1 MSTNPEPFD
10 IQDDN
15 RENSEPN
22 LANTEDQKEI
32 IEKDFV
38 PHFLPTYRIK
48 SSLYPI
54 PIIIAVV
61 IAGLLSYLTFVVAD
75 VQVDESYFPEDE
87 FGALGVVLNGVI
99 FTVIAAISAF
109 AIIFL
114 MRRFGMGVLKYIF
127 GLSFGFVSF
136 FITLMFLDVI
146 IFLIFVQF
154 PETTFVLKL
163 YFLFTN
169 IYIPLFTAVLVFLLI
184 YNYFTSKSI
193 KTKNSIVLYISFLV
207 SASMSIILP
216 FWSTLA
222 ILIGISLWDIF
233 AVLYKRGPIKEM
245 IEIMSDDDDESDT
258 SEAEVKEK
266 IKSGEG
272 VYDTSKLEI
281 GIGDLAFY
289 SLLTSSVLLFTNNI
303 IIVIL
308 TTVAILIGT
317 GITIS
322 GLKRNKILPGLPISI
337 FMGIGTF
344 LICQLIVTFFI

>member
-1 MSTNPEPFD
+1 MPTNPKALD
-10 IQDDN
+10 NQD
-15 RENSEPN
+15 NSQEDSHSN
-22 LANTEDQKEI
+22 LESIEYEKEV

-48 SSLYPI
+48 SSLYPL
-54 PIIIAVV
+54 PIIIAVLV
-61 IAGLLSYLTFVVAD
+61 AGILAYLTFVV
-75 VQVDESYFPEDE
+75 VGVEVEGSYFPVDE
-87 FGALGVVLNGVI
+87 FGALGVVLNGIV
-99 FTVIAAISAF
+99 FTVISAISAF
-109 AIIFL
+109 FIIFL
-114 MRRFGMGVLKYIF
+114 IRRIGVGVIKYIF

-146 IFLIFVQF
+146 IFIIFVQF
-154 PETTFVLKL
+154 PETASLVKL
-163 YFLFTN
+163 YLLFTN
-169 IYIPLFTAVLVFLLI
+169 IYIPALTAISVILLI
-184 YNYFTSKSI
+184 YYYFTSKSI
-193 KTKNSIVLYISFLV
+193 KTKNFIVLYISLLV
-207 SASMSIILP
+207 SASMSIILE

-233 AVLYKRGPIKEM
+233 AVLYKRGPIKTM
-245 IEIMSDDDDESDT
+245 MDIISNKDDESDP
-258 SEAEVKEK
+258 SYAEVEEK

-303 IIVIL
+303 VIVIF

-344 LICQLIVTFFI
+344 LLCQLIIFFI

>member
-1 MSTNPEPFD
+1 MPTNPKALD
-10 IQDDN
+10 A
-15 RENSEPN
+15 PN
-22 LANTEDQKEI
+22 NGLEDSHSNLESIEHEKEV

-48 SSLYPI
+48 SSLYPL

-61 IAGLLSYLTFVVAD
+61 VAGILAYLTFFVAG
-75 VQVDESYFPEDE
+75 VEVEESYFPEEE
-87 FGALGVVLNGVI
+87 FGALGVVLNGIV
-99 FTVIAAISAF
+99 FTVISAISAF
-109 AIIFL
+109 FIIFL
-114 MRRFGMGVLKYIF
+114 IRRLGVGVIKYIF

-154 PETTFVLKL
+154 PETASLVKL
-163 YFLFTN
+163 YLLFTN
-169 IYIPLFTAVLVFLLI
+169 IYIPALTAISVILLI
-184 YNYFTSKSI
+184 YYYFTSKSI
-193 KTKNSIVLYISFLV
+193 KTKNFIVLYISLLV

-233 AVLYKRGPIKEM
+233 AVLYKRGPIKTM
-245 IEIMSDDDDESDT
+245 MDIISKKDDEGDPSY
-258 SEAEVKEK
+258 AEVEEK

-303 IIVIL
+303 VIVIF
-308 TTVAILIGT
+308 TTVAILVGT

-344 LICQLIVTFFI
+344 LLCQLIVTLFI

>member
-1 MSTNPEPFD
+1 MPTNPKALD
-10 IQDDN
+10 IQD
-15 RENSEPN
+15 NSQEDSHSN
-22 LANTEDQKEI
+22 LESIEYEKEV

-48 SSLYPI
+48 SSLYPL
-54 PIIIAVV
+54 PIIIAVLV
-61 IAGLLSYLTFVVAD
+61 AGILAYLTFFVVG
-75 VQVDESYFPEDE
+75 VEVEGSYFPEDE
-87 FGALGVVLNGVI
+87 FGALGVVLNGIV
-99 FTVIAAISAF
+99 FTVISAISAF
-109 AIIFL
+109 FIIFL
-114 MRRFGMGVLKYIF
+114 IRRIGVGVIKYIF

-146 IFLIFVQF
+146 IFIIFVQF
-154 PETTFVLKL
+154 PETASLVKL
-163 YFLFTN
+163 YLLFTN
-169 IYIPLFTAVLVFLLI
+169 IYIPAITAISVILLI
-184 YNYFTSKSI
+184 YYYFTSKSI
-193 KTKNSIVLYISFLV
+193 KTKNFIVLYISLLV
-207 SASMSIILP
+207 SASMSIILE

-233 AVLYKRGPIKEM
+233 AVLYKRGPIKTM
-245 IEIMSDDDDESDT
+245 MEIISNKDDESDP
-258 SEAEVKEK
+258 SYAEVEEK

-303 IIVIL
+303 VIVIL
-308 TTVAILIGT
+308 TTVAILVGT

-344 LICQLIVTFFI
+344 LLCQLIIFFI

>member
-1 MSTNPEPFD
+1 MPTNPKALD
-10 IQDDN
+10 IQD
-15 RENSEPN
+15 NSQEDSHSN
-22 LANTEDQKEI
+22 LESIEYEKEV

-48 SSLYPI
+48 SSLYPL
-54 PIIIAVV
+54 PIIIAVLV
-61 IAGLLSYLTFVVAD
+61 AGILAYLTFVV
-75 VQVDESYFPEDE
+75 VGVEVEGSYFPVDE
-87 FGALGVVLNGVI
+87 FGALGVVLNGIV
-99 FTVIAAISAF
+99 FTVISAISAF
-109 AIIFL
+109 FIIFL
-114 MRRFGMGVLKYIF
+114 IRRIGVGVIKYIF

-146 IFLIFVQF
+146 IFIIFVQF
-154 PETTFVLKL
+154 PETASLVKL
-163 YFLFTN
+163 YLLFTN
-169 IYIPLFTAVLVFLLI
+169 IYIPALTAISVILLI
-184 YNYFTSKSI
+184 YYYFTSKSI
-193 KTKNSIVLYISFLV
+193 KTKNFIVLYISLLV
-207 SASMSIILP
+207 SASMSIILE

-233 AVLYKRGPIKEM
+233 AVLYKRGPIKTM
-245 IEIMSDDDDESDT
+245 MDLISNKDDESDP
-258 SEAEVKEK
+258 SYAEVEEK

-303 IIVIL
+303 VIVIF

-344 LICQLIVTFFI
+344 LLCQLIIFFI

>member
-1 MSTNPEPFD
+1 MPTNPETLD
-10 IQDDN
+10 IQDGN
-15 RENSEPN
+15 REDPEPN
-22 LANTEDQKEI
+22 LASTERQKEI

-48 SSLYPI
+48 SSFYPL
-54 PIIIAVV
+54 PIIIAIVV
-61 IAGLLSYLTFVVAD
+61 AGILAYLTIVAG
-75 VQVDESYFPEDE
+75 VEVEESYFPVEE
-87 FGALGVVLNGVI
+87 LGALAVVLNGVV
-99 FTVIAAISAF
+99 FTVIAGISAF
-109 AIIFL
+109 FIIFL
-114 MRRFGMGVLKYIF
+114 IRRIGVGVLKYIF

-146 IFLIFVQF
+146 IYLIFVQF
-154 PETTFVLKL
+154 PETTSVLTL
-163 YFLFTN
+163 YFFFTN
-169 IYIPLFTAVLVFLLI
+169 IYIPVLTAIFVFLLI

-193 KTKNSIVLYISFLV
+193 KTKNFIVLYISLLV
-207 SASMSIILP
+207 SASMSIILE

-233 AVLYKRGPIKEM
+233 AVLYKRGPIKTM
-245 IEIMSDDDDESDT
+245 IDIVSNNDDENDPSDADV
-258 SEAEVKEK
+258 EEK

-337 FMGIGTF
+337 FLGIGTF
-344 LICQLIVTFFI
+344 AIYQLIVTFFI

>member
-1 MSTNPEPFD
+1 MPTNTKGLDLQDNNPDDSHSNLEST
-10 IQDDN
+10 
-15 RENSEPN
+15 ENE
-22 LANTEDQKEI
+22 KEV

-48 SSLYPI
+48 SSFYPL

-61 IAGLLSYLTFVVAD
+61 VAGILAYLTFSVVG
-75 VQVDESYFPEDE
+75 VEVEGSYFPEDE
-87 FGALGVVLNGVI
+87 FGALGVVLNGIV

-109 AIIFL
+109 VMIFL
-114 MRRFGMGVLKYIF
+114 IRKIGVGVIKYIF

-154 PETTFVLKL
+154 PETILVLTL

-169 IYIPLFTAVLVFLLI
+169 IYNPLFTAVLVVLLI

-193 KTKNSIVLYISFLV
+193 KTKNFIVLYISILV

-216 FWSTLA
+216 PWSTLA

-233 AVLYKRGPIKEM
+233 AVLYKRGPIKTM
-245 IEIMSDDDDESDT
+245 IDIISNNDDEDDPSN
-258 SEAEVKEK
+258 AEVEEK

-303 IIVIL
+303 IIVIF

-337 FMGIGTF
+337 FLGIGTF
-344 LICQLIVTFFI
+344 LLCQLIIFFI

>member
-1 MSTNPEPFD
+1 MSTNPKALDAPNNGPED
-10 IQDDN
+10 S
-15 RENSEPN
+15 NSN
-22 LANTEDQKEI
+22 LESIEYEKEV

-48 SSLYPI
+48 SSLYPL

-61 IAGLLSYLTFVVAD
+61 VAGILAYLTFFVAG
-75 VQVDESYFPEDE
+75 VEVEESYFPEEE
-87 FGALGVVLNGVI
+87 FGVLGVVLNGIV
-99 FTVIAAISAF
+99 FTVISAISAF
-109 AIIFL
+109 FIIFL
-114 MRRFGMGVLKYIF
+114 IRKIGVGVIKYIF

-146 IFLIFVQF
+146 IYLIFVQF
-154 PETTFVLKL
+154 PETASLVKL
-163 YFLFTN
+163 YLLFTN
-169 IYIPLFTAVLVFLLI
+169 IYIPALTAISVILLI
-184 YNYFTSKSI
+184 YYYFTSKSI
-193 KTKNSIVLYISFLV
+193 KTKNFIVLYISLLV

-233 AVLYKRGPIKEM
+233 AVLYKRGPIKTM
-245 IEIMSDDDDESDT
+245 MEIISKKDDEGDPSY
-258 SEAEVKEK
+258 AEVEEK
-266 IKSGEG
+266 IKSGDG

-303 IIVIL
+303 VIVIL
-308 TTVAILIGT
+308 TTVAILVGT

-344 LICQLIVTFFI
+344 LLCQLIVTFFI